1 MKKLNFRNIYFFLF
15 LFTTSLSLAF
25 AQKDEITRTINDA
38 VEQYKDGNYSDAI
51 ENLDYAAQ
59 LIRQIR
65 SENLEDLFPIP
76 LSGWEAEEATSTAL
90 GTSMFGGGISAEQ
103 RYTKGSKRIEISIVT
118 DSPML
123 QTMLMMFSNPMI
135 ASSSGG
141 KLERINGQKAIVK
154 YSSNDEEGEITM
166 VIDNRF
172 LVTVRGDHI
181 IKNDLKDY
189 ANAIDLKKL
198 EDLP

>member
-1 MKKLNFRNIYFFLF
+1 VI
-15 LFTTSLSLAF
+15 F
-25 AQKDEITRTINDA
+25 AQADEITQSIDDA
-38 VEQYKDGNYSDAI
+38 LDQYKDGNYSDAI

-65 SENLEDLFPIP
+65 SENLEDLFPAP
-76 LSGWEAEEATSTAL
+76 LSGWKAEEATSTAL
-90 GTSMFGGGISAEQ
+90 GASMFGGGISAEQ
-103 RYTKGSKRIEISIVT
+103 HYRKASKRIEISIVT
-118 DSPML
+118 DSPIL
-123 QTMLMMFSNPMI
+123 QSMLMMFSNPII

-154 YSSNDEEGEITM
+154 YSSADEEGELTM

-172 LVTVRGDHI
+172 LITVRGDYI

-189 ANAIDLKKL
+189 AAAIDLTKL
-198 EDLP
+198 ENLP